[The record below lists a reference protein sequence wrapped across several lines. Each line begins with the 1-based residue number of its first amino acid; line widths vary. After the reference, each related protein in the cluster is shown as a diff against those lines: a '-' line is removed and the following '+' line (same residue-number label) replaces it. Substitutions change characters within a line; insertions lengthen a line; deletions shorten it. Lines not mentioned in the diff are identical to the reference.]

1 MGNFF
6 GNNYKI
12 IGKIGEGGFGEV
24 YLIEKEGLTYAL
36 KKSKNKLN
44 EDEMNQLQKI
54 IDILSKID
62 NDNII
67 KYYNSFI
74 ENDSFC
80 VLMEYAGKNNLKQF
94 IEIYKIKDELIEE
107 KKIKSIILQMCKG
120 LVDIHKNK
128 LIHRD
133 FTPDNI
139 FLDKNNRIKIGDF
152 GISKILSTNT
162 KYTKNILGKY
172 HYFAPEM
179 ELRQKYNNKVD
190 IYSLGCI
197 IYELFTLNEYYLDS
211 KINQKDC
218 IINTDIYNPK
228 WQELFDLLR
237 KNDYHER
244 PDIEKVYEL
253 VKSIGSSDNHNLVHY
268 PFSNINE
275 KSNLFK
281 DSELLS
287 FEVDCLIKNDYYREI
302 EHSIRCSLCK
312 KINKLLICSNCKNKL
327 CEKCLSSA
335 NHRCKGFNYEKDL
348 SQLSLLKRLEF
359 TCKKCQNIIKYEDIE
374 KHIIIEYNKN
384 NKLKLIDKHINL
396 ENNQKLE
403 TMYCKIFYK

>member
-12 IGKIGEGGFGEV
+12 IEKIGEGGFGEV
-24 YLIEKEGLTYAL
+24 YLIEKEGRTYAL

-54 IDILSKID
+54 IEILSKIE

-67 KYYNSFI
+67 KYYNSFR

-80 VLMEYAGKNNLKQF
+80 ILMEYAGKNNLKQF
-94 IEIYKIKDELIEE
+94 IESYKIKDELIEE

-120 LVDIHKNK
+120 LIDIHKNM

-139 FLDKNNRIKIGDF
+139 FIDQNNRIKIGDF
-152 GISKILSTNT
+152 GISKILSTDT
-162 KYTKNILGKY
+162 KYTKNIIGKY

-179 ELRQKYNNKVD
+179 ELRLKYNNKVD
-190 IYSLGCI
+190 IYSLGWV

-211 KINQKDC
+211 KVYKKDC
-218 IINTDIYNPK
+218 KINTDIYNPK

-244 PDIEKVYEL
+244 PDIEKIYEL
-253 VKSIGSSDNHNLVHY
+253 VKSIGNPDNKDLVQY
-268 PFSNINE
+268 PFSNINQQ
-275 KSNLFK
+275 SNLFK
-281 DSELLS
+281 DTEL
-287 FEVDCLIKNDYYREI
+287 R
-302 EHSIRCSLCK
+302 
-312 KINKLLICSNCKNKL
+312 
-327 CEKCLSSA
+327 
-335 NHRCKGFNYEKDL
+335 
-348 SQLSLLKRLEF
+348 
-359 TCKKCQNIIKYEDIE
+359 
-374 KHIIIEYNKN
+374 
-384 NKLKLIDKHINL
+384 
-396 ENNQKLE
+396 
-403 TMYCKIFYK
+403 